1 MSENKILKFFNS
13 KPNKKSKS
21 SHNKLEYKTIVLLG
35 FGILFLSLFI
45 FTIMNFT
52 TSSENSDSK
61 ISEKT
66 DPIVPIS
73 SDSPQIIQKSERFGN
88 AFSIMPDQVQPSV
101 SEPILENYD
110 DVQKPP
116 K

>member
-1 MSENKILKFFNS
+1 MSEKKFFKLFNS
-13 KPNKKSKS
+13 KPNKKLKS
-21 SHNKLEYKTIVLLG
+21 NPNKLEYKTIVLLG
-35 FGILFLSLFI
+35 FGILFLSLSI
-45 FTIMNFT
+45 FTIIHFNM
-52 TSSENSDSK
+52 SSENFDSK

-66 DPIVPIS
+66 DSSVPIS
-73 SDSPQIIQKSERFGN
+73 SDSPQIIKNNERFGN
-88 AFSIMPDQVQPSV
+88 AISILPDHVQPSV